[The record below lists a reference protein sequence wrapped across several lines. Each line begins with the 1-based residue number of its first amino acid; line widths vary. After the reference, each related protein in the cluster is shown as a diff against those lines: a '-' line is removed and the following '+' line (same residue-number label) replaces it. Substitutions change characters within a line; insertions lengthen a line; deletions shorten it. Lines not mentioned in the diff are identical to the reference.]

1 MVNKLNIKSKR
12 IIIVLSRVVEG
23 KPITLN
29 PITENILNLLRK
41 ENYIVKEE
49 RINKEGKKIRE
60 RDGDNI
66 FVSDDCLKEE
76 KELKTMKIN
85 N

>member
-23 KPITLN
+23 KPIPLN

-41 ENYIVKEE
+41 ENYIRKEE
-49 RINKEGKKIRE
+49 RINKEGKKIR
-60 RDGDNI
+60 DKPTKKGLLFISKLVKYNKA
-66 FVSDDCLKEE
+66 LKRG
-76 KELKTMKIN
+76 KIN
-85 N
+85 